1 MHTIDRGL
9 KENFF
14 RWEGRLNRKR
24 YLKRMLALW
33 IPGSII
39 CLAVLIAVTVIVLDG
54 NTDVRYLN
62 AEQQAFYENMM
73 QGTIFLVLSPF
84 FVSSY
89 MLAIRRLHDVNLP
102 GYFSLLNFIPYVNL
116 GLAVYLLFAEGT
128 TVTNAYGPDPL
139 APAEKDDMAV
149 QMTKLGAP
157 AEGSVQPAIP
167 RMSTAHASPA
177 GIALQP
183 IFSAKGR
190 LSRRGYALSI
200 GVLFGGAAVA
210 SFVGF
215 TLLLMFSYLFANAF
229 FRDTTSFFW
238 AFWGLGVLILPLLVY
253 IALPIL
259 AIPATMRRLHDLGH
273 GGFFAFPLTIMS
285 FLIFAIF
292 LSCLLVFLDA
302 VAMETGLPV
311 FFASTFGPSGNTEA
325 QDLAVFIL
333 GLFGMLILLGIIF
346 IAYSAWLFF
355 KKGEPLPN
363 AYGDIPAGQSFP
375 SVRAVFFSTQG
386 TIDRRS
392 FILSA
397 LLVLAAAGIAV
408 PTVIQFTIYPI
419 IALLLAADFL
429 PAGADFFVLLLGS
442 LLYPLA
448 ALPLVIRRLHTLGH
462 GAQEAGFTFAILI
475 PTVLSCIPLARILG
489 ILERADENTPDLSP
503 LAPLLETISSYD
515 AAFIGLV
522 CATGIASL
530 ISIVRLLAKDADAKG
545 TV

>member
-14 RWEGRLNRKR
+14 CWKGRLNRRR

-33 IPGSII
+33 IPGIAMLIYIS
-39 CLAVLIAVTVIVLDG
+39 IAVTGIVLDG

-73 QGTIFLVLSPF
+73 QGTILLVLSPF

-128 TVTNAYGPDPL
+128 TGTNAYGPDPL

-149 QMTKLGAP
+149 QMTKPGAP
-157 AEGSVQPAIP
+157 AEGSTQPAIP

-200 GVLFGGAAVA
+200 GVLFGGAAVV

-229 FRDTTSFFW
+229 FRNTTSFFW
-238 AFWGLGVLILPLLVY
+238 AFWVLGVLILLLLVY

-259 AIPATMRRLHDLGH
+259 AIPATIRRLHDLGH

-292 LSCLLVFLDA
+292 LSW
-302 VAMETGLPV
+302 LPV

-375 SVRAVFFSTQG
+375 SVRAAFFSTQG

-475 PTVLSCIPLARILG
+475 PTVLSCIPLARVFG
-489 ILERADENTPDLSP
+489 ILERADENAPDLSP

>member
-1 MHTIDRGL
+1 MHTTDRGL

-14 RWEGRLNRKR
+14 CWEGRLNRKR

-33 IPGSII
+33 IPGSIL
-39 CLAVLIAVTVIVLDG
+39 CLAVLISVTGIVLDG

-73 QGTIFLVLSPF
+73 QGTVLLVLSPF

-128 TVTNAYGPDPL
+128 TGTNAYGPDPL

-149 QMTKLGAP
+149 QMTKPGAP

-200 GVLFGGAAVA
+200 GVLFGGAAVV

-229 FRDTTSFFW
+229 FRNTTSFFW
-238 AFWGLGVLILPLLVY
+238 AFWVLGVLILLLLVY

-273 GGFFAFPLTIMS
+273 GGFFAFPLAIMS

-292 LSCLLVFLDA
+292 LFCLVAFLSA
-302 VAMETGLPV
+302 VAIETGLPV
-311 FFASTFGPSGNTEA
+311 FTSIFDPSGDA
-325 QDLAVFIL
+325 AARSFAIFIL
-333 GLFGMLILLGIIF
+333 GFFGVFMLLGIIF

-375 SVRAVFFSTQG
+375 SVRAAFFSTQG

-489 ILERADENTPDLSP
+489 ILERADENAPDLSP

-530 ISIVRLLAKDADAKG
+530 ISIVRLLAKDADAEG